1 MIDMELQTHRERE
14 NLARIHDVLGGPE
27 TLAHA
32 VDLDSHVTCCPVGRW
47 VMMSDP

>member
-27 TLAHA
+27 TWPTPWTWTHTSRVAQ
-32 VDLDSHVTCCPVGRW
+32 
-47 VMMSDP
+47 